1 MRCLFI
7 LVVTVIAVVGYGCG
21 GGRSAEPEFPLSV
34 LYEDGR
40 PVAELRDA
48 AGSTVVRFKPG
59 LIRLARVASSFE
71 WDQGFLAV
79 ARDESRV
86 MDLELAS
93 ADWTESDGVVTALL
107 SDEGV
112 GMARVSFL
120 PEGTGYLVQVEVLPG
135 AGDVNEIRFL
145 IECGVGEAF
154 YGFGGQ
160 NDAVDHRGH
169 TIPIRSTEQGLGKD
183 PNVPEWELSYPG
195 HLHDTYFPLP
205 YTLVATSGES
215 ARAHGLILESTFR
228 SRFLVCTD
236 QAPDTLEIQVD
247 LSNLGGLRVLSGPR
261 PADVVRQFTDHHY
274 RPNPVPDWT
283 FGPWVAL
290 FGDPAP
296 VAVQADELDLH
307 DIPLSVVWH
316 MDYREY
322 HHPDMPA
329 MIAKIRGMGLRVLT
343 YFNSFLDDYDDWFFT
358 ARDEGFMPHREDG
371 SPYWVQWYDVKRS
384 VVDFTDPNGW
394 NFMKER
400 LDFAWSLGLDGW
412 MADYGE
418 WVVPDM
424 RFDNGM
430 TGWEYGNIYPVDW
443 ARINDDALV
452 RARPDGDAIF
462 FSRSGFLDSNRYLKV
477 VWAGDQQT
485 DWDILD
491 GIGSVIPYGTGLGL
505 SGVSAFGH
513 DIAGYT
519 SLATYPSTKELYFR
533 WTELGAWSPIMRT
546 HRGAYEEYNWDWNK
560 DQETIEHFRRYA
572 LLHLRLAPY
581 LVALHAEAV
590 KSGLP
595 AMRSLV
601 LEFPEWEGARR
612 AVHEY
617 MLGPAFFI
625 APVIHEGAVNRSV
638 TLPPGRWYRFHD
650 GSSVEGDQTIEE
662 AAPLDFI
669 PVYVRAGGIA
679 VMTTDDVRRFEQDP
693 RNPDLPYVRDVQQ
706 RRLEIVI
713 GAGGSGRLELAD
725 GTQIVSSMDSLS
737 SVPVGMPECADGED
751 QWEKDCFVR
760 SGLFTLAPVT
770 GNSVVELAGM
780 KISISDGP
788 PARRYLVRVVGN
800 RM

>member
-1 MRCLFI
+1 MRYRVFLA
-7 LVVTVIAVVGYGCG
+7 AVVLASVACGCG
-21 GGRSAEPEFPLSV
+21 GNGSPAPEFPLS
-34 LYEDGR
+34 LTYEQGR
-40 PVAELRDA
+40 PVASVIDA
-48 AGSTVVRFKPG
+48 EGSTVVRFKPG
-59 LIRLARVASSFE
+59 MIRLARVSSSFE

-79 ARDESRV
+79 SRDEAAV
-86 MDLELAS
+86 TDF
-93 ADWTESDGVVTALL
+93 ADAVATWTEDDGTVTAMLSEDGVDLAAVT
-107 SDEGV
+107 
-112 GMARVSFL
+112 FQ
-120 PEGTGYLVQVEVLPG
+120 PEQTGYLFQVEILPG
-135 AGDVNEIRFL
+135 SGDVNEVRFL
-145 IECGVGEAF
+145 LECGSGEAF

-183 PNVPEWELSYPG
+183 PDVPEWELSYPG

-205 YTLVATSGES
+205 YTLVATSGGS
-215 ARAHGLILESTFR
+215 ARAHGLILESTYR

-236 QAPDTLEIQVD
+236 ESPDTLEIQVD
-247 LSNLGGLRVLSGPR
+247 TDDLGGLRVLAGPT

-307 DIPLSVVWH
+307 DIPLSAVWH

-322 HHPDMPA
+322 HHPDLPA

-358 ARDEGFMPHREDG
+358 ARDQGFMPHREDG

-384 VVDFTDPNGW
+384 IVDFTDPNGW

-546 HRGAYEEYNWDWNK
+546 HRGNYEEYNWDWNK
-560 DQETIEHFRRYA
+560 DQDTIDHFRRYA

-590 KSGLP
+590 RSGLP

-601 LEFPEWEGARR
+601 LEFPEWEGARH
-612 AVHEY
+612 AVHEF
-617 MLGPAFFI
+617 MLGPAFFV
-625 APVIHEGAVNRSV
+625 APVIHEGAVTRSV

-650 GSSVEGDQTIEE
+650 GSALTGGQTIDE
-662 AAPLDFI
+662 AAPLEFI

-679 VMTTDDVRRFEQDP
+679 VMTTDDVRRFEPDP
-693 RNPDLPYVRDVQQ
+693 RNPELPYVRDVQQ
-706 RRLEIVI
+706 RRLEILV

-725 GTQIVSSMDSLS
+725 GTVIAASGDSVTT
-737 SVPVGMPECADGED
+737 VPTGIAECGQDES
-751 QWEKDCFVR
+751 QWDTDCFVR
-760 SGLFTLAPVT
+760 SGQFTLISLR
-770 GNSVVELAGM
+770 GNSAVELAGM
-780 KISISDGP
+780 KVSVTGGP
-788 PARRYLVRVVGN
+788 STRRYVVRVFGSAI
-800 RM
+800 